1 LPAPAVRRPDIGWR
15 CAGKRGLVQ
24 GWILQQKQKWR
35 LLRVR
40 ESGPERTALR
50 VHEPTLLRAQARK
63 PVRRQERRLLRH
75 EDRARVGVQV
85 QHQKET
91 LFRFDERVP
100 MRYQVVGQERRLLLR
115 PEPLL
120 FPVPCRPQEREPH

>member
-1 LPAPAVRRPDIGWR
+1 L
-15 CAGKRGLVQ
+15 
-24 GWILQQKQKWR
+24 QKQERR

-75 EDRARVGVQV
+75 EDRARVGVQA

-91 LFRFDERVP
+91 PFRLDELVP
-100 MRYQVVGQERRLLLR
+100 RRCQVMGQERRLLLW

-120 FPVPCRPQEREPH
+120 FPVPCRLQE